1 VGRPWKAPAPSAWGP
16 PGRRPRESRSGV
28 PRNFAR
34 VGQFRAKLLFYLFV
48 LLALGLVARLYVVQ
62 IRDGPLLA
70 ARARSQSMETIHQ
83 PALRGTIFDRDGNAL
98 ARSLPG
104 DSVYAS
110 TSEVVDKPATA
121 ARLAQ
126 VLGLREPGILADL
139 QLPGNVAIY
148 RKAPH
153 EPVER
158 LRKMGLAGISI
169 EREATGLRF
178 VPSGTLASTILGF
191 TGIDE
196 NGLEGIENGY
206 DSYLS
211 GRPGELKRESD
222 QFGRALPFA
231 SQRVVE
237 QARAGFSL
245 ALTLDSY
252 LQDKAER
259 VLRAT
264 VAKYHAASGTIVIM
278 DPHTGELL
286 AVANAPDYDVN
297 RYSSATPERRR
308 DRAASDVYEPGST
321 FKLITAAAAL
331 DSGKV
336 TVADRFPARDRLEI
350 GGHVIHN
357 AEDGFLAGS
366 ASSETLED
374 IVAYSHNVGAAE
386 VALAM
391 GARTMSD
398 ALHRFGF
405 DQETHSGLP
414 GESAG
419 IVTPLDQWS
428 ATSLPTIAF
437 GHGIAVTP
445 IALVRAYA
453 SIANDGVMLR
463 PRILSSVLSPDGRTL
478 YAYGPEVERR
488 VMSRET
494 AATLRKILRAVVVRG
509 TGNPTAQVA
518 GYTTAGKTGTAQ
530 VAENGRY
537 VPGEYVAS
545 FIGMV
550 PAEAARFVILVK
562 IERPR
567 GAIYGG
573 EVAAPAFAQLAQL
586 AMLHAG
592 VPPSLPSAA
601 PAAAAARL
609 VKPAHASKQHP

>member
-1 VGRPWKAPAPSAWGP
+1 M
-16 PGRRPRESRSGV
+16 
-28 PRNFAR
+28 
-34 VGQFRAKLLFYLFV
+34 
-48 LLALGLVARLYVVQ
+48 ALGLVARLYVVQ

-70 ARARSQSMETIHQ
+70 ARARNQSMETIDQ

-104 DSVYAS
+104 YSVYAS

-126 VLGLREPGILADL
+126 VLGLPVRRVLADL

-158 LRKMGLAGISI
+158 LRALGLAGISI
-169 EREATGLRF
+169 EPEKTGVRF

-196 NGLEGIENGY
+196 NGLEGIEFGY
-206 DSYLS
+206 DSYLR
-211 GRPGELKRESD
+211 GHPGETTRESD

-231 SQRVVE
+231 PQRVVE
-237 QARAGFSL
+237 QARAGFGL

-264 VAKYHAASGTIVIM
+264 VAKYHATSGTIVIM

-297 RYSSATPERRR
+297 RWATAADARRR
-308 DRAASDVYEPGST
+308 DRAAADVYEPGST

-336 TVADRFPARDRLEI
+336 TLADRFPARDRLEI

-386 VALAM
+386 VALAI
-391 GARTMSD
+391 GAHTMSD

-405 DQETHSGLP
+405 DEETHSGLP

-419 IVTPLDQWS
+419 LVTPLDQWS

-445 IALVRAYA
+445 LALVRAYA
-453 SIANDGVMLR
+453 AIANDGVLLR
-463 PRILSSVLSPDGRTL
+463 PRILSSILAPDGKTL
-478 YAYGPEVERR
+478 YSYGPEIERR
-488 VMSRET
+488 VMSRQT

-530 VAENGRY
+530 FADHGGY

-573 EVAAPAFAQLAQL
+573 VVAAPAFAELAKL
-586 AMLHAG
+586 AMLHVG
-592 VPPSLPSAA
+592 VPPALPPPPA
-601 PAAAAARL
+601 PAVPARL
-609 VKPAHASKQHP
+609 VKPGHASKQHL